1 MRARIR
7 AARTRPAGAA
17 RHGRRTRLRS
27 RWWPVIAA
35 KLAGERGA
43 GGVVVLAVGLLVLA
57 ISIGAIGMLAAFPAR
72 QAAQA
77 AADAGALA
85 AADVASGYLDGE
97 PCAEA
102 GRVVEANGAS
112 LEECA
117 TDGREAVVRVR
128 VESGPFVFS
137 ESSRAGP
144 PPERE
149 DVRRSRQHLE
159 AFRFSQPVHRP
170 ARPYNGRRRVATA
183 PTSLRPA
190 GIAVRKHADPSKE
203 RLCQAAT
210 HWSSSSRR
218 PK

>member
-1 MRARIR
+1 M
-7 AARTRPAGAA
+7 
-17 RHGRRTRLRS
+17 
-27 RWWPVIAA
+27 IAA

-43 GGVVVLAVGLLVLA
+43 GGVVVLAVALLVLS
-57 ISIGAIGMLAAFPAR
+57 ISVGAVGVLAAFPAR

-85 AADVASGYLDGE
+85 AADVASGYRDGNA
-97 PCAEA
+97 CVEA
-102 GRVVEANGAS
+102 ARVVEANGAS

-137 ESSRAGP
+137 EPSRAGP

-159 AFRFSQPVHRP
+159 AFRP
-170 ARPYNGRRRVATA
+170 A
-183 PTSLRPA
+183 S
-190 GIAVRKHADPSKE
+190 PSI
-203 RLCQAAT
+203 
-210 HWSSSSRR
+210 
-218 PK
+218 